1 MLLRSKKTE
10 DVCKEFLEKLKS
22 ERKKLSTRANYQQKI
37 YKYILPN
44 LPFLAKKIR
53 KSDCDCLIN
62 SLKETL
68 SYKSI
73 NDIIILMNSI
83 FIFSFEKKYMKKLI
97 KLAKTEEHPVDNI
110 EVFTKE
116 EQEKL
121 QEYLLSHLDYFNF
134 SVLLALG
141 SGIRI
146 GELSA
151 LTNDNFFDDFIAVK
165 YTLQRVKNIDSNGK
179 SPQTI
184 IVISEAKSKKSIR
197 EVPFNDIIINT
208 KKTLVYNK
216 SSYIL
221 TGSSDFIEPRSI
233 ERRFKK
239 ILVDCKIKYR
249 KFHTLRHTFAM
260 NCVKG
265 GMSIELLSELLGHSS
280 IKTTRKYYIHY
291 DLEIK
296 KEELKKVHLHLKTQM
311 S

>member
-1 MLLRSKKTE
+1 ML
-10 DVCKEFLEKLKS
+10 DEKS
-22 ERKKLSTRANYQQKI
+22 SNT
-37 YKYILPN
+37 
-44 LPFLAKKIR
+44 
-53 KSDCDCLIN
+53 
-62 SLKETL
+62 T
-68 SYKSI
+68 
-73 NDIIILMNSI
+73 
-83 FIFSFEKKYMKKLI
+83 
-97 KLAKTEEHPVDNI
+97 
-110 EVFTKE
+110 
-116 EQEKL
+116 
-121 QEYLLSHLDYFNF
+121 
-134 SVLLALG
+134 SVVVLC
-141 SGIRI
+141 
-146 GELSA
+146 
-151 LTNDNFFDDFIAVK
+151 TNDNFFDDFIAVK